1 VRHPGN
7 QLTIRYAP
15 MTRAS
20 SRSRALQRALAVAF
34 LACVCLLL
42 ASSPALAHAKAK
54 ASAKFGQES
63 IQTYEQ
69 QLANGQIVVAKFN
82 PAKHTMR
89 LTLKDG
95 SHVRVTYVHGDEP
108 KLRAALKAKGVSLPA
123 VKKPKINHKNRYIA
137 GGALVVVLILIV
149 VGVVLISRRR
159 RAARDYDE

>member
-1 VRHPGN
+1 
-7 QLTIRYAP
+7 
-15 MTRAS
+15 MTRVTR
-20 SRSRALQRALAVAF
+20 RSRALQTALAVTS
-34 LACVCLLL
+34 LACAWLVL
-42 ASSPALAHAKAK
+42 ASSPAVAHAKAK

-69 QLANGQIVVAKFN
+69 QLASGQIVVAKFN

-95 SHVRVTYVHGDEP
+95 SRVRVTYLHGDEP

-123 VKKPKINHKNRYIA
+123 VAKPKINHKNRYIA

-149 VGVVLISRRR
+149 VGVVVISRRR